1 MWGQID
7 AYPICF
13 PLRADRLSAV
23 VTRYTVPASA
33 ARPFV
38 PGRFFDLVEC
48 DGAAQLVITGLEFEG
63 GDAGPGC
70 QVYVAFRVRPVWD
83 PAAPPGTYPW
93 RSLVGRQF
101 DREAGHRV
109 FGVDPVLADVSV
121 SCGAGAPDGAIGFEV
136 AHDGGSG
143 EPALWVR
150 LPPGT
155 QGPAGPPV
163 TTPLYTCINGLPH
176 CTPFEMTAMRGVVAD
191 TSAVEVGL
199 GSGAIAD
206 ALRRLGLPRA
216 PDVCLWDESLTM
228 TCDATVPVDPAPSR
242 SRRAVPSG
250 RSQPRG

>member
-101 DREAGHRV
+101 DRETGYRV
-109 FGVDPVLADVSV
+109 FGVDSALADVSV
-121 SCGAGAPDGAIGFEV
+121 SCDPGDVGFEV
-136 AHDGGSG
+136 ADGG
-143 EPALWVR
+143 ERALWVR
-150 LPPGT
+150 LPEGT
-155 QGPAGPPV
+155 LGPAGAPAS
-163 TTPLYTCINGLPH
+163 TPLYTCINGVPH
-176 CTPFEMTAMRGVVAD
+176 RTPFEMTGMRGVVSD

-199 GSGAIAD
+199 GSGPIAD
-206 ALRRLGLPRA
+206 ALRLLGLPRA
-216 PDVCLWDESLTM
+216 PDVCLWDHRRTA
-228 TCDATVPVDPAPSR
+228 TFDATVPVGAPAPAPSG
-242 SRRAVPSG
+242 SAIRASAP
-250 RSQPRG
+250 